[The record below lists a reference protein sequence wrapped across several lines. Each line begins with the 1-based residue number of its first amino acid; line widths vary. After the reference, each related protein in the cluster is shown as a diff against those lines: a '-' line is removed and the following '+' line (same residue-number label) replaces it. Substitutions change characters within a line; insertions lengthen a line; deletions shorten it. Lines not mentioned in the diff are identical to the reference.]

1 MENNSSE
8 ILTKDEF
15 LKKLTEFEEKWMKM
29 LDIKELQIQKKISD
43 LQENSENIFKKSKII
58 LDNYSINKINESKIN
73 EFDSF
78 QNKVNDMLIA
88 HEIRINNNVKEIY
101 NISSK
106 YDKIISENIYIPG
119 FIGPSC
125 RYKTLSEYIN
135 NNIDEINK
143 IKIERETLKKEQ
155 KDYKVKI
162 ESFMK
167 QMILLNE
174 TSMAQN
180 REYTNSKQKD
190 YELLLDGKLQPLNEK
205 IFRFYESSFQFQS
218 NIEKNI
224 KLFRNDL
231 DKVLQIK
238 EELINIINEKEE
250 NLKKNLDDLYKKIV
264 LNIQDIGINKN
275 KMSGIKNEIDKI
287 NKACDELNTNLIE
300 INKEIKILK
309 NNNMPKN
316 NIIKGRRQSMTNL
329 NFNGFKNNLYLNNVS
344 PRRINKHKTIIYNKT
359 ENIKEE
365 INTIKSNIQQ

>member
-1 MENNSSE
+1 MENNSNE
-8 ILTKDEF
+8 NFTKEEF

-58 LDNYSINKINESKIN
+58 LDNYSMNKINESKIN

-88 HEIRINNNVKEIY
+88 HEIRINNNIKEIS

-143 IKIERETLKKEQ
+143 IKIEKETLKKEQ

-180 REYTNSKQKD
+180 REYTNNKQKD

-238 EELINIINEKEE
+238 EELINIINEKEL
-250 NLKKNLDDLYKKIV
+250 NLKNWMIYIKK
-264 LNIQDIGINKN
+264 
-275 KMSGIKNEIDKI
+275 
-287 NKACDELNTNLIE
+287 
-300 INKEIKILK
+300 
-309 NNNMPKN
+309 
-316 NIIKGRRQSMTNL
+316 
-329 NFNGFKNNLYLNNVS
+329 
-344 PRRINKHKTIIYNKT
+344 
-359 ENIKEE
+359 
-365 INTIKSNIQQ
+365 